1 MVEALPKTSPKWRSE
16 AISAIDF
23 YEKTIE
29 VKNGYIDLPNRPGL
43 GIEINEETAAKYE
56 VTHAR

>member
-16 AISAIDF
+16 VISAIDC

-29 VKNGYIDLPNRPGL
+29 VKNRCIDLPNRPGL

-56 VTHAR
+56 GTYAY